1 MRGITSYV
9 KGKGDTMANSSGSSR
24 TRQEKPAKPH
34 ADFPL
39 TAHPT
44 GRWCKKVRGKV
55 HFFGPWRDPDGAL
68 AEWLRVKD
76 DLLAGRKPRPKGQ
89 PHGVTVKH
97 LVDSY
102 LARKEQLRDTGEIRP
117 RTFDDAFKAGLRVAD
132 AFGRDRVVTDLTAD
146 DFAELRAS
154 LAKKLGPV
162 ALGVEIQRIRSIFK
176 FGYDDGILDVPVRF
190 GTGFA
195 KPSRKVIRLE
205 SAKRGRMDL
214 QADDIRTLIDAA
226 DVAMRAMILLGV
238 NCGLGNHD
246 VATLPQSGLSL
257 TTGWLDFPRPK
268 TGIVRRAKLWPETVD
283 ALTEAIAKR
292 PKPKDPA
299 DDGLVFVTRLGNPWG
314 KVKAGNNPVSLVF
327 KRLLLDNE
335 IWRPGLGFYS
345 LRRSF
350 ETVAGA
356 TADQV
361 AVDAVMGHAPDTNDM
376 AARYR
381 QGVADDR
388 LERVAEHVRQWLFAK
403 PETPE

>member
-1 MRGITSYV
+1 
-9 KGKGDTMANSSGSSR
+9 MAHRNGSPR
-24 TRQEKPAKPH
+24 LRQEKPAKPH
-34 ADFPL
+34 PDFPL
-39 TAHPT
+39 TPHPT

-55 HFFGPWRDPDGAL
+55 RFFGPWRDPDGAL

-89 PHGVTVKH
+89 AAGVTVR
-97 LVDSY
+97 LLCDSY
-102 LARKEQLRDTGEIRP
+102 LARKEQLRDNREIKP
-117 RTFDDAFKAGLRVAD
+117 RTFDDAFKAALRVAD

-146 DFAELRAS
+146 DFAELRAQ

-162 ALGVEIQRIRSIFK
+162 ALGIEIQRIRSIFK
-176 FGYDDGILDVPVRF
+176 FGFDDGILDNPVRF

-195 KPSRKVIRLE
+195 KPSRKVVRLE
-205 SAKRGRMDL
+205 SAKRGRLDL
-214 QADDIRTLIDAA
+214 QAAEIRTLIDAA
-226 DVAMRAMILLGV
+226 ETAMKAMVLLAV
-238 NCGLGNHD
+238 NCGLGNED
-246 VATLPQSGLSL
+246 VGTLPKSGLSL

-268 TGIVRRAKLWPETVD
+268 TGIIRRAKLWPETVD

-299 DDGLVFVTRLGNPWG
+299 DDGFVFITRLGNPWG

-327 KRLLLDNE
+327 KRLLVDAK

-345 LRRSF
+345 LRRTF

-361 AVDAVMGHAPDTNDM
+361 AVDHIMGHSPDANDM
-376 AARYR
+376 GARYR
-381 QGVADDR
+381 QGVDDDR
-388 LERVAEHVRQWLFAK
+388 LERVATFVRGWLFAEGGAK
-403 PETPE
+403 